1 MPTERPQS
9 RGRAPFGLSTGRVEA
24 FSDGVFAIAATLL
37 ILNVHLPTSLSGGL
51 ARALLALWPEV
62 AVYAASFLTIGIM
75 WLNHHALFSRLAHVD
90 RPLILLNLLL
100 LMVISF
106 IPFPTQVLG
115 SHLGS
120 GSDAHVAALFYLLN
134 AILIGTGFSGV
145 YVYAVYR
152 EGLLSPRFSRDAAKA
167 ALPWYALTLAAYAV
181 CVPLAFISP
190 VVVVLVIALVSVY
203 YAFDR
208 MPGPTA
214 TPSPAFPTGGREI

>member
-1 MPTERPQS
+1 MTTEEVFAPSKS
-9 RGRAPFGLSTGRVEA
+9 RFES
-24 FSDGVFAIAATLL
+24 FSDGVFAIAITLL
-37 ILNVHLPTSLSGGL
+37 ILEIQLPGSAGRLTERGQVQ
-51 ARALLALWPEV
+51 ALLNIWPQYL
-62 AVYAASFLTIGIM
+62 VYAATFATVGIM

>member
-1 MPTERPQS
+1 M
-9 RGRAPFGLSTGRVEA
+9 EA

-37 ILNVHLPTSLSGGL
+37 ILNLHLPSPSTGGL
-51 ARALLALWPEV
+51 AGALVSLWPEV
-62 AVYAASFLTIGIM
+62 AVYVASFLTIGIM
-75 WLNHHALFSRLAHVD
+75 WLNHHALFSRLARVD
-90 RPLILLNLLL
+90 RPLIMLNLLL

-120 GSDAHVAALFYLLN
+120 HADASAAALFYLLN
-134 AILIGTGFSGV
+134 AILIGAGFSGV

-152 EGLLSPRFSRDAAKA
+152 EGLLSPRFNRDAAKA
-167 ALPWYALTLAAYAV
+167 AMRWYALTLAAYAV

-190 VVVVLVIALVSVY
+190 AVVVLVIALVSVY

-208 MPGPTA
+208 MPGPVERDN
-214 TPSPAFPTGGREI
+214 PAQPAEGALS